1 MKNALR
7 LVVAVFLLRSNSS
20 FIRPFSSAKYSRF
33 LNKTLIMKKDT
44 PELKS
49 LSQYCKPKGY
59 NQEQYVK
66 YLNDHKIKVLLAVG
80 PAGTGKTMFACN
92 TAIRELKSGTI
103 NKIVLTRPVVPVEE
117 DIGFLPGNIN
127 KKMDPWTRPIF
138 DTFLE
143 FFSQKDIDLMVYN
156 NIIEV
161 SPLAYMRGRTFK
173 KSFIIAD
180 EMQNS
185 SPNQMLMLTTRI
197 GEGSKMVITG
207 DLKQSDKGPNS
218 GLSDFINKYKLYE
231 KVFKARQSSEEI
243 YGDKYEASNFKTG
256 IKIIE
261 MNNTDI
267 ERSPI
272 VVSILEIYEM
282 DEEKAKQSLNKKNVI
297 NDAVDIN
304 AIDENSSD
312 INKVNTNAN
321 ETTSVAVDEKP
332 SLSNSNFHSELFLS
346 SPDFNDAALIPK
358 SHMNKYSN

>member
-1 MKNALR
+1 MKKVLR
-7 LVVAVFLLRSNSS
+7 FAAAIFLTRTNTS
-20 FIRPFSSAKYSRF
+20 FVRPFSSIKNNRF
-33 LNKTLIMKKDT
+33 LNKTLNMKKDT
-44 PELKS
+44 PEIKS
-49 LSQYCKPKGY
+49 LSQYYKPKGY

-66 YLNDHKIKVLLAVG
+66 YLNDYKTKILLAVG

-92 TAIRELKSGTI
+92 SAIRELKSGSI

-231 KVFKARQSSEEI
+231 KVFRDRQTSEEL
-243 YGDKYEASNFKTG
+243 YNDKYDETNFKTG
-256 IKIIE
+256 IRIVE

-272 VVSILEIYEM
+272 VVNILEIYGM
-282 DEEKAKQSLNKKNVI
+282 DEKKVVQSLNNKNVI
-297 NDAVDIN
+297 NQ
-304 AIDENSSD
+304 
-312 INKVNTNAN
+312 AN
-321 ETTSVAVDEKP
+321 ETKTNDIVIEEP
-332 SLSNSNFHSELFLS
+332 SSSSNPAFISELFLS

-358 SHMNKYSN
+358 SHMNKNFN